1 MDKIVYKD
9 ESYKIIGACFNVY
22 NTLGSGFLEQVYQ
35 ECLEIEL
42 EKLGIPFVA
51 QKEIEIKY
59 GDIILKSKYK
69 PDLICYGKIIVELK
83 AVKNICDEH
92 KAQLFNY
99 LKATDYKLG
108 FLVNFGAYPSLEH
121 KRIVL

>member
-22 NTLGSGFLEQVYQ
+22 NTLGSGFLEPVYQ

-108 FLVNFGAYPSLEH
+108 FLVNFGAYPSLEY

>member
-51 QKEIEIKY
+51 QNEIEIKY

-108 FLVNFGAYPSLEH
+108 FLVNFGAYPSLEY

>member
-42 EKLGIPFVA
+42 EKFG
-51 QKEIEIKY
+51 Y
-59 GDIILKSKYK
+59 RIIFSTFAHRKS
-69 PDLICYGKIIVELK
+69 
-83 AVKNICDEH
+83 
-92 KAQLFNY
+92 
-99 LKATDYKLG
+99 
-108 FLVNFGAYPSLEH
+108 
-121 KRIVL
+121 

>member
-99 LKATDYKLG
+99 LKATDYKVIGKLK
-108 FLVNFGAYPSLEH
+108 E
-121 KRIVL
+121 II

>member
-59 GDIILKSKYK
+59 GDIILKPKYK

-108 FLVNFGAYPSLEH
+108 FLVNFGAYPSLEY

>member
-1 MDKIVYKD
+1 MLIYKE

-108 FLVNFGAYPSLEH
+108 FLVNFGAYPSLEY

>member
-22 NTLGSGFLEQVYQ
+22 NTLGSGFLEPVYQ

-108 FLVNFGAYPSLEH
+108 FLVNFGSYPSLEY

>member
-51 QKEIEIKY
+51 QKEIGIKY
-59 GDIILKSKYK
+59 GDIILNLF
-69 PDLICYGKIIVELK
+69 LITMRKKCSFIFFLK
-83 AVKNICDEH
+83 KFI
-92 KAQLFNY
+92 
-99 LKATDYKLG
+99 
-108 FLVNFGAYPSLEH
+108 
-121 KRIVL
+121 

>member
-108 FLVNFGAYPSLEH
+108 FLVNFGSYPSLEY
-121 KRIVL
+121 KRTVL